1 MNDTSHLFLA
11 KRENNPKLDFI
22 IMNTRQ
28 AKHYPCDPAASLGLM
43 EELGRKLAQ
52 DGMGVIIISDDIP
65 EVLQTCSRVLIMKK
79 GRIVEEHLVTD
90 LTEQSLAAK
99 LSES

>member
-11 KRENNPKLDFI
+11 KRENNPKRDFI

-52 DGMGVIIISDDIP
+52 DGRAEKPTVVIGFAETATAKIETPSTSARSIS
-65 EVLQTCSRVLIMKK
+65 
-79 GRIVEEHLVTD
+79 
-90 LTEQSLAAK
+90 
-99 LSES
+99 